1 MNSCDVY
8 IVAPIVKVI
17 YDDKDF
23 LCSNVLKIHE
33 TINKITEKYK
43 SKVDIYS
50 LAKVKISSVPES
62 CKKIEEATCTIIIT
76 TSENI
81 HDFMILIGHAISRN
95 KKICILFL
103 DNLDNRIHDSQ
114 AKIIADIYENVY
126 VDCINPLLNDF
137 ERLERFI
144 LSAIIYNPNSLVTSE

>member
-50 LAKVKISSVPES
+50 LAKVKINSVPES
-62 CKKIEEATCTIIIT
+62 CKWIDKATCTIIIIPC
-76 TSENI
+76 ENI
-81 HDFMILIGHAISRN
+81 HDFMILIGHAIARN
-95 KKICILFL
+95 KKIYILIL
-103 DNLDNRIHDSQ
+103 ENKTHDSQ
-114 AKIIADIYENVY
+114 TGVIADGYENVY
-126 VDCINPLLNDF
+126 VDCVNPLLNDF
-137 ERLERFI
+137 DRLDRFI
-144 LSAIIYNPNSLVTSE
+144 LSVVGERSECNAW

>member
-8 IVAPIVKVI
+8 IVAPITKLFCDDDNPLGGNIFKLHEVI
-17 YDDKDF
+17 
-23 LCSNVLKIHE
+23 NR
-33 TINKITEKYK
+33 ITKRYNTQ
-43 SKVDIYS
+43 VDIYS
-50 LAKVKISSVPES
+50 LANVKICSVPES
-62 CKKIEEATCTIIIT
+62 CKRIDEATCTIIII

-103 DNLDNRIHDSQ
+103 DNKTHDSQ
-114 AKIIADIYENVY
+114 AEIIADIYENVY
-126 VDCINPLLNDF
+126 VDCVNPLLNDF

-144 LSAIIYNPNSLVTSE
+144 LSAIIYNRNSLVTSE